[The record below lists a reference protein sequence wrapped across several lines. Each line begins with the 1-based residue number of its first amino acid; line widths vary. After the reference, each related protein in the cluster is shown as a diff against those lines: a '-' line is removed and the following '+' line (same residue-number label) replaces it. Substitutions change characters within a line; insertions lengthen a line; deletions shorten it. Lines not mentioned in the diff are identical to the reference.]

1 MSGISS
7 AMANARRGASES
19 VTKFKAAARFGA
31 KAGGPENEAPTA
43 ANESASPR
51 LEPSVISA
59 NTQIDGSIS
68 TTDELYVQG
77 RVEGD
82 VRATSVIV
90 CEGGMV
96 RGDIKADSI
105 AVYGVVTGN
114 LNGGHVLLCAGSMVD
129 GEIRHAGLGIDS
141 GANFEGTIRR
151 VATEAPAA
159 AE

>member
-7 AMANARRGASES
+7 AMANARRSASES
-19 VTKFKAAARFGA
+19 VTKIKAVTRFGG
-31 KAGGPENEAPTA
+31 KADASESAAPHA
-43 ANESASPR
+43 ANESAAPR
-51 LEPSVISA
+51 PEPSVISA

-77 RVEGD
+77 KVEGD

-90 CEGGMV
+90 CEGGVV

-151 VATEAPAA
+151 VAVEAPVA

>member
-7 AMANARRGASES
+7 AMANARRSASES
-19 VTKFKAAARFGA
+19 VTKLKVATRFGA
-31 KAGGPENEAPTA
+31 KGAPGDETMAA
-43 ANESASPR
+43 ANESAAPR
-51 LEPSVISA
+51 PEPSVISA

-77 RVEGD
+77 KVEGD

-90 CEGGMV
+90 CEGGVV

-151 VATEAPAA
+151 VAAEAPVA